1 MITRKNIEAIS
12 NWIRPGTSVL
22 DLGCGDGSLLA
33 HLHASRNTIGYGIE
47 NDDAGILACIGN
59 GVNVIQSNLESGLK
73 EIEDGAF
80 DYVILSQTLQAM
92 KRTEAVVDE
101 MLRVGREAIVTFP
114 NFGYWRH
121 RWQILNGRM
130 PVSDNLPYQWYDTPN
145 VHMCTVADFD
155 VFCEQKNLRVL
166 NRLVMTGER
175 EVATLPNLLGTLALY
190 RLEKKNAS

>member
-1 MITRKNIEAIS
+1 MITRKDFEAIS
-12 NWIRPGTSVL
+12 HWVEPNSSVL
-22 DLGCGDGSLLA
+22 DLGCGDGSLLVN
-33 HLHASRNTIGYGIE
+33 LHETRNIIGYGIE
-47 NDDAGILACIGN
+47 NDDAGILQCVAN

-73 EIEDGAF
+73 EIGDGAF

-92 KRTEAVVDE
+92 KRTEAVIDE

-121 RWQILNGRM
+121 RWQILAGRM

-155 VFCEQKNLRVL
+155 AFCARKNLRVL
-166 NRLVMTGER
+166 NRLVMHHDR
-175 EVATLPNLLGTLALY
+175 EQSILPNLLGTLALY
-190 RLEKKNAS
+190 RLSK